1 MDTDAVRPR
10 WRANVA
16 YRATPRLSVGLEANL
31 AANEL
36 VPNANWIAL
45 VETPKLPMVSFGT
58 SSDRIF
64 TPDGY
69 QAYYATIA
77 KTIPGSAASAY
88 VSVNYSEFDRGINF
102 PFGLNVALTPDWD
115 FLGMYDSE
123 RTHLLL
129 TRKFAR
135 SNVTLIV
142 VDLNQPRF
150 GISYGIGF

>member
-1 MDTDAVRPR
+1 L
-10 WRANVA
+10 A
-16 YRATPRLSVGLEANL
+16 YRATPRLSLGLEANL
-31 AANEL
+31 AASEV

-64 TPDGY
+64 TPEGY
-69 QAYYATIA
+69 QAYYATVA
-77 KTIPGSAASAY
+77 KSIPGTSASAY

-102 PFGLNVALTPDWD
+102 PFGVNVALTPEWD
-115 FLGMYDSE
+115 FLGMHDSE

-129 TRKFAR
+129 TRKFPR
-135 SNVTLIV
+135 SNITLMV
-142 VDLNQPRF
+142 VDLERPRF